1 MDKCKWGGEG
11 KQCDF
16 CNPEGEATTTTEGST
31 LTLPKEE
38 EQFFIAKGKYLW
50 EEVPKGN
57 WVIDGVN
64 VPQFPT
70 VPGTKVPKKPV
81 VKEPEGGGVLD
92 LPSPEDWVKKYF
104 PKGSTVLGPARDLK
118 DFQSKVFAYTGGTE
132 GNVSARRK
140 GPAWCWA
147 CSPVNCS
154 HVLPS
159 RQRCSCGC
167 LWSAHYGHICNTC
180 DTQCYPLLT
189 LTGYWVSL
197 PENALFST
205 TDGCTCSYCAYRGQR
220 RGPGQTRLRRLS
232 RPPTK
237 PIGGAITNLGAKDY
251 GLDPKLILVEAAANF
266 YLLVEMGAM
275 EPLAG
280 ELDEKFRDITARL
293 ADQLCL
299 YLELACLG
307 EFRYTRQYFIDTSG
321 TWLSDNPHR
330 FPGSSLGNGKGKEKE
345 KKVKARKREQLATKH
360 LMKDLRDAI
369 STVVGGRGS
378 KGDERMAAWST
389 WKSLYEK
396 YGDKIY
402 QLMIYG
408 FREVTWG
415 RSSTESPTSIGGPKW
430 ATCVEAA
437 QAYRKG
443 MPSVVFVDQ
452 ALSLK
457 HNGNIAFNKFFDVS
471 GLDWV
476 ISWAFK
482 GATGEIQHY
491 ATDDIRKAWQL
502 WKEERKGGR
511 DEQKQKQQEQAKGEE
526 QSD

>member
-1 MDKCKWGGEG
+1 MDKCKAGKEG
-11 KQCDF
+11 KKCLF
-16 CNPEGEATTTTEGST
+16 CNPEGGATTTTKAEG
-31 LTLPKEE
+31 
-38 EQFFIAKGKYLW
+38 QFFISSEDSWKNMEIFSA
-50 EEVPKGN
+50 
-57 WVIDGVN
+57 
-64 VPQFPT
+64 
-70 VPGTKVPKKPV
+70 VPGTKPPKKPP
-81 VKEPEGGGVLD
+81 VKEPKAGGILD

-104 PKGSTVLGPARDLK
+104 PEGSKVLGPVRDLEG
-118 DFQSKVFAYTGGTE
+118 FQSKVFAYTGGTE
-132 GNVSARRK
+132 DNVSVRRK

-147 CSPVNCS
+147 CSPVICS

-159 RQRCSCGC
+159 RQRCPCGC
-167 LWSAHYGHICNTC
+167 LWSAHFGHICNSC
-180 DTQCYPLLT
+180 DTQCYPFLT

-197 PENALFST
+197 PENVVFNT
-205 TDGCTCSYCAYRGQR
+205 TEGCNCSYCTYRGQR
-220 RGPGQTRLRRLS
+220 RGPGQTRPRRYS

-237 PIGGAITNLGAKDY
+237 PTRGACTNLGAKDY

-275 EPLAG
+275 VPLAG
-280 ELDEKFRDITARL
+280 ELDEKFRAITARL

-307 EFRYTRQYFIDTSG
+307 EFRYTRDYVSKEPAVG
-321 TWLSDNPHR
+321 TAVWLSDNPFH
-330 FPGSSLGNGKGKEKE
+330 PHQGNGKGKEKE
-345 KKVKARKREQLATKH
+345 KKVKARKREQLAAKH
-360 LMKDLRDAI
+360 LMEDLKDEV
-369 STVVGGRGS
+369 STIVGGRGS
-378 KGDERMAAWST
+378 KVDERMAAWSV
-389 WKSLYEK
+389 WKTLHEK

-408 FREVTWG
+408 FREITWG
-415 RSSTESPTSIGGPKW
+415 RSTTETSVSIGGPKW

-457 HNGNIAFNKFFDVS
+457 HNGNIAFNKFFDVT

-482 GATGEIQHY
+482 GATVEIQHY
-491 ATDDIRKAWQL
+491 ATNDIRKAWQL
-502 WKEERKGGR
+502 WREERRER
-511 DEQKQKQQEQAKGEE
+511 DEQKQKQQEQAEAEE
-526 QSD
+526 